1 MDKKMNLTVKLHNI
15 DKKGMFKYT
24 FKNLP
29 DKEMSRITDDFA
41 NKEKVTVKNRTF
53 ISLQVAAIEFGRN

>member
-1 MDKKMNLTVKLHNI
+1 MDKKMNITVKLHNI
-15 DKKGMFKYT
+15 DKNGMYEYN

-29 DKEMSRITDDFA
+29 DNEVSRITDGFA

-53 ISLQVAAIEFGRN
+53 ISSQVAAIEFGRN

>member
-15 DKKGMFKYT
+15 DKNGMHKYN

-29 DKEMSRITDDFA
+29 DNEVSRITEDFA
-41 NKEKVTVKNRTF
+41 NNEKVIVKNRTF
-53 ISLQVAAIEFGRN
+53 ISSQVSAIEFGRN

>member
-1 MDKKMNLTVKLHNI
+1 MDKKMNLTVKLHDI
-15 DKKGMFKYT
+15 DKNGMYEYK

-29 DKEMSRITDDFA
+29 DNEVSRITEGFA

-53 ISLQVAAIEFGRN
+53 ITSQVAAIEFGRN